1 MANLGFKVRFLY
13 FSYKKFGFHITHT
26 EKTKKVAFGFCFYYN
41 RYSRVPVL
49 YLGQHGEFES
59 LLLYAVKQIACEI
72 LNSLKHIVLM
82 EAKMKELS
90 DLLSKGLRKQQ
101 AMAPK
106 GI

>member
-49 YLGQHGEFES
+49 YLGQH
-59 LLLYAVKQIACEI
+59 VKQIACEI